1 MSARLDGRRALVTG
15 GGSGIGRASAL
26 RLAEEGAAVAVVDK
40 RGDLANEVAREIEK
54 TGARALGLTCDVSSE
69 AEVEA
74 AVARAAS
81 DFGGLDALFANAGTA
96 GAGWIHETTLEDWEA
111 VLRVNLTGVFLFAK
125 HCIPHLLVAGG
136 GAVVTTGSIASVVIG
151 AGGSA
156 ASYAASKGGVLQL
169 TRQIAVDYGRQG
181 IRANC
186 VCPGAIATSIGA
198 HAREDRAHATTPAG
212 EPLPRGR
219 PPLALPRVAQ
229 PEEVAGVVA
238 FLLSDDASY
247 VTGSA
252 VMVDGGLT
260 AL

>member
-26 RLAEEGAAVAVVDK
+26 RLA
-40 RGDLANEVAREIEK
+40 
-54 TGARALGLTCDVSSE
+54 
-69 AEVEA
+69 
-74 AVARAAS
+74 
-81 DFGGLDALFANAGTA
+81 
-96 GAGWIHETTLEDWEA
+96 
-111 VLRVNLTGVFLFAK
+111 
-125 HCIPHLLVAGG
+125 
-136 GAVVTTGSIASVVIG
+136 
-151 AGGSA
+151 
-156 ASYAASKGGVLQL
+156 
-169 TRQIAVDYGRQG
+169 
-181 IRANC
+181 
-186 VCPGAIATSIGA
+186 
-198 HAREDRAHATTPAG
+198 AG